1 MTGRGLHPEWGRGT
15 CVTKSQTLILGPWTH
30 PPGRAPVP
38 SGPRCPSSDISAS
51 GPSPH
56 PHPNS
61 FTLSLSCIPL
71 GADQG
76 LNDTPDDSL
85 LLIPTQRMGP
95 LFSSPGGIAVP
106 KAIPRVPDLTLLL
119 AAPLHVPT
127 PGAMG
132 PAGDEVQRGHLG
144 ETGAPPTQAPGMKSP
159 RWESRATL
167 TFPGEPEALARPWW
181 PEGLSPDVWEAQDLQ
196 PPPGPA

>member
-1 MTGRGLHPEWGRGT
+1 MLRTRDPLVLRIWR
-15 CVTKSQTLILGPWTH
+15 GPWLTS
-30 PPGRAPVP
+30 PSLGNTGNSTVAPQPAALLALFRNAPGWPSGVP
-38 SGPRCPSSDISAS
+38 SRNVWEAPSL
-51 GPSPH
+51 PH
-56 PHPNS
+56 GQTHTH
-61 FTLSLSCIPL
+61 TLARI
-71 GADQG
+71 
-76 LNDTPDDSL
+76 
-85 LLIPTQRMGP
+85 IPTQRMGP

-144 ETGAPPTQAPGMKSP
+144 ETGAPPAQAPGMKSP

-181 PEGLSPDVWEAQDLQ
+181 PEGLSPAVWEAQDLQ
-196 PPPGPA
+196 PPPRPA